1 MHSMTRWILVATALS
16 IVASDGL
23 DAQGKPQGKGKPGAA
38 PEPVVSLSVVF
49 RPGDQ
54 NTFRTWFETHKITAQ
69 PLPPGIAKN
78 VARGKP
84 LPPGIANR
92 AVPAELIALG
102 PKLERDVSLAI
113 VGAVVVALRQ
123 GVVIDVLAGIF
134 P

>member
-1 MHSMTRWILVATALS
+1 MHAMSRWILVATALS
-16 IVASDGL
+16 IAVADGL
-23 DAQGKPQGKGKPGAA
+23 DAQGRSQGKGKPGDA
-38 PEPVVSLSVVF
+38 PEPVVEVSVVF
-49 RPGDQ
+49 RPSDQ
-54 NTFRTWFETHKITAQ
+54 NTFRTWFETNKLTAQ

-84 LPPGIANR
+84 LPPGIAKR
-92 AVPAELIALG
+92 AVPAQLVALG
-102 PKLERDVSLAI
+102 PKLDRDVSLAI